1 MPGTMIEFKNVIFG
15 YNEKVRVLDD
25 ISFKVEKDETLVI
38 LGVSGSGKSTILR
51 LLLGLNEAD
60 SGTIMLDGE
69 DVTKASDE
77 RLVEIRK
84 KIGMIFQEGA
94 LFDSLTVGENV
105 GYFLLE
111 HGFRGHSHMGELE
124 QKVKDMLALVKLE
137 QTIDM
142 MPSEL
147 SGGMRRR
154 IATARSLIY
163 EPAVVL
169 YDEPTTGL
177 DPAIRED
184 ICGLI
189 KDVNEARKVAA
200 IVVTHNLEDAF
211 RVGDHFMLLRAGKVL
226 WQGPVSALEKQS
238 ADTLDKFFKNEEV
251 EFN

>member
-1 MPGTMIEFKNVIFG
+1 MIEFKNVIFG
-15 YNEKVRVLDD
+15 YTEGCLVLKDV
-25 ISFKVEKDETLVI
+25 SFTVSKNETLVI

-51 LLLGLNEAD
+51 LLLGLNEVD
-60 SGTIMLDGE
+60 SGTIWLDGE
-69 DVTKASDE
+69 DVTKADPE

-105 GYFLLE
+105 GYFLIE
-111 HGFRGHSHMGELE
+111 HGYRGRRHMGEVE
-124 QKVKDMLALVKLE
+124 QKVKEMLALVKLE
-137 QTIDM
+137 NTIDM

-154 IATARSLIY
+154 ISGARSLIY

-189 KDVNEARKVAA
+189 NDINKARKVAA
-200 IVVTHNLEDAF
+200 IMVTHNLEDAW
-211 RVGDHFMLLRAGKVL
+211 RVGDNFMLLREGKVL
-226 WQGPVSALEKQS
+226 WQGKAEELKKQS
-238 ADTLDKFFKNEEV
+238 EDTLDKFFKNKPVNFE
-251 EFN
+251 